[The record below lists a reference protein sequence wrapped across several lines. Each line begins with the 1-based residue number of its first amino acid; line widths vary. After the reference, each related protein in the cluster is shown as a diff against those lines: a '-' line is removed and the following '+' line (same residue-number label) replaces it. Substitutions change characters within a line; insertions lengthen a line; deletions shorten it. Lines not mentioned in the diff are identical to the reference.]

1 MPDVDIV
8 SIILDWETTNT
19 VKGTS
24 IISTVMAP
32 PTPARQCR
40 PPAPD

>member
-8 SIILDWETTNT
+8 SVTLDCETIKTAS
-19 VKGTS
+19 GTS

-32 PTPARQCR
+32 PTPARAM
-40 PPAPD
+40 PAA

>member
-32 PTPARQCR
+32 PTPARAM
-40 PPAPD
+40 PAACT